1 VQKQFHE
8 IENDKTIDDGVR
20 QYMYFKGRRM
30 QESAGYML
38 YHDAVKD
45 ILEKTKKGPD
55 DKEEKKLKN
64 VHFALGED
72 FYTHFTS
79 PMRRMADIMV
89 HETLNSLIYKTE
101 AKQILPE

>member
-1 VQKQFHE
+1 
-8 IENDKTIDDGVR
+8 
-20 QYMYFKGRRM
+20 MYFKGRRM

-45 ILEKTKKGPD
+45 ILEKAKAQNGGEE
-55 DKEEKKLKN
+55 KEVKKLKN

-101 AKQILPE
+101 PKIILP